1 MILKPLSARYIKN
14 GLAQCGISHLA
25 KIISPDST
33 GKVSSGTRGRRSL
46 FATTMCLLLVSNTI
60 SVSLALPGEAKS
72 SKNSDKAQPAGTL
85 LHPLVPKLD
94 EAPTA
99 EPADLSAGNSGNAAQ
114 ADGGKK
120 SQFATPIHETLE
132 YDVNT
137 TSSAKKQT
145 AEPSSGVGSPQLS
158 APQEARADKLKPAPE
173 TITPESGNVDESSLT
188 INEDTT
194 LKGTIQIVA
203 DDTEYDQQKNT
214 FLGTGNAVAIIAGQ
228 NSKLEADMILYDQN
242 TELMDA
248 RGNVRI
254 FRDGQLT
261 TGSAFKFKVNSDEY
275 LITNPDTEVQ
285 GTSIVARK
293 AYGTSDG
300 LNFKNGSMKMPKPI
314 MVSSNIGY
322 APLAYQDELF
332 EKRLHPDAY
341 IPENGSFKFRAR
353 KMVYERY
360 KDHDNLTVFGGRLMF
375 GKLGV
380 PLGKFTATVGQENSV
395 TFPVTPYIGNNIMSG
410 GVNIGPNFHRSLGKL
425 GVLSYAPL
433 VQFGGRQLT
442 GEANETKTNNYPG
455 VGGQLGFQNKRLQA
469 HLAYGSNSDLLV
481 GDLKYKISQKARF
494 QGGINRFLDD
504 GMFGFR
510 RARIMSE
517 VVDTRMTNKIPFL
530 SMLSFRTAGGW
541 AQDNP
546 QLVQLTPEYAK
557 LFTTPPPTQTKT
569 VSAFRFSEQISAQS
583 HPLFKIGNEKY
594 GLSSN
599 LSGGLALRYYS
610 TGDTMAMAQMG
621 PNLEASADRLR
632 IRVGYTQAAIRGESP
647 FVFDQFI
654 QGSRSAYISGGF
666 RVSKYLT
673 LGGSVG
679 YNFIDKLA
687 YTKSMTAAIG
697 PQDFKLLLSNDFIT
711 GNQRM
716 GFDLIYGQQIPF
728 NRLVLKGTPD
738 AGRLGGI

>member
-1 MILKPLSARYIKN
+1 MILKPLSARYSKN
-14 GLAQCGISHLA
+14 NHAHCGMSHLA
-25 KIISPDST
+25 KIISAARSLERPR
-33 GKVSSGTRGRRSL
+33 GKRNL
-46 FATTMCLLLVSNTI
+46 FATTLCLLLASNSI
-60 SVSLALPGEAKS
+60 SICQALPAEAKS
-72 SKNSDKAQPAGTL
+72 ANKNSTKTEPVGTL

-94 EAPTA
+94 ESVAAEAPVA
-99 EPADLSAGNSGNAAQ
+99 PKG
-114 ADGGKK
+114 
-120 SQFATPIHETLE
+120 QFATPIHESLE
-132 YDVNT
+132 YDINAMKPAVGAT
-137 TSSAKKQT
+137 DQSSNSAVLQFAAPEKAK
-145 AEPSSGVGSPQLS
+145 
-158 APQEARADKLKPAPE
+158 ADTLKPEPE
-173 TITPESGNVDESSLT
+173 RISPELGKVDESSLT

-203 DDTEYDQQKNT
+203 DDTEYDQKKNT

-242 TELMDA
+242 SELMDA

-293 AYGTSDG
+293 AYGTDEG
-300 LNFKNGSMKMPKPI
+300 LTFKNGTMKLPKPI
-314 MVSSNIGY
+314 VVSSNIGY
-322 APLAYQDELF
+322 APLNYQTELMD
-332 EKRLHPDAY
+332 KRMHPDAY
-341 IPENGSFKFRAR
+341 IPDDASFKFSAK

-360 KDHDNLTVFGGRLMF
+360 KDHDNLTVFGGRMMF

-380 PLGKFTATVGQENSV
+380 KLPKFTATVGQENNV
-395 TFPVTPYIGNNIMSG
+395 TFPVTPYLGNNMMSG
-410 GVNIGPNFHRSLGKL
+410 GLNVGPNFHRSLGKY

-433 VQFGGRQLT
+433 LQFGGRKLT
-442 GEANETKTNNYPG
+442 GRTTETNNYPG
-455 VGGQLGFQNKRLQA
+455 VGAQIGYQTKRLQA
-469 HLAYGSNSDLLV
+469 HLAYGSNSDLLI
-481 GDLKYKISQKARF
+481 GDLKYKISRTARY
-494 QGGINRFLDD
+494 QGGVNRFLED
-504 GMFGFR
+504 GLFGFR
-510 RARIMSE
+510 RARILSE
-517 VVDTRMTNKIPFL
+517 FVDTRTTGKVPFL
-530 SMLSFRTAGGW
+530 ASLMFRTAGGW

-546 QLVQLTPEYAK
+546 QLINLTPEYAK
-557 LFTTPPPTQTKT
+557 LFNKTTSVKN
-569 VSAFRFSEQISAQS
+569 VSAFRFSESISAS
-583 HPLFKIGNEKY
+583 THPLFKIGNEKY

-599 LSGGLALRYYS
+599 LTGGLALRYYS
-610 TGDTMAMAQMG
+610 TGDAMAMAQIG
-621 PNLEASADRLR
+621 PNLEASADRFKFRL
-632 IRVGYTQAAIRGESP
+632 GYTQSAIRGESP

-654 QGSRSAYISGGF
+654 QGTRSAYISGGYK
-666 RVSKYLT
+666 VSKYLT

-738 AGRLGGI
+738 HGRLGGI

>member
-1 MILKPLSARYIKN
+1 MILKPSSARYIKN
-14 GLAQCGISHLA
+14 NLAPCGISHLA
-25 KIISPDST
+25 KIISPERLKSARA
-33 GKVSSGTRGRRSL
+33 TRPSRL
-46 FATTMCLLLVSNTI
+46 FATAFCLLLVSNT
-60 SVSLALPGEAKS
+60 LTLGQCLPAEAKAS
-72 SKNSDKAQPAGTL
+72 SKAEPVGTL

-94 EAPTA
+94 VAPKEEAP
-99 EPADLSAGNSGNAAQ
+99 AA
-114 ADGGKK
+114 KNN
-120 SQFATPIHETLE
+120 QFATPIHETLE

-137 TSSAKKQT
+137 VKPSGPT
-145 AEPSSGVGSPQLS
+145 AEETSGNGAPDLS
-158 APQEARADKLKPAPE
+158 AQKAKEQILKPAPE
-173 TITPESGNVDESSLT
+173 KFSPELSNVDESSLT

-285 GTSIVARK
+285 GTQIIARK
-293 AYGTSDG
+293 AYGTSEG
-300 LNFKNGSMKMPKPI
+300 LNFRNGTMSLPKPI
-314 MVSSNIGY
+314 IVSSNVGY
-322 APLAYQDELF
+322 APLSYQDELF
-332 EKRLHPDAY
+332 EKRMHPDAY
-341 IPENGSFKFRAR
+341 IPENASFKFSAR

-360 KDHDNLTVFGGRLMF
+360 KEHDNLTVFGGRMMF

-380 PLGKFTATVGQENSV
+380 KLPKFTATVGQENSV
-395 TFPVTPYIGNNIMSG
+395 TFPVTPYMGNNMMSG
-410 GVNIGPNFHRSLGKL
+410 GLNLGPNFHRSMGKY

-433 VQFGGRQLT
+433 VQFGGRKLT
-442 GEANETKTNNYPG
+442 GTATETSNLPG
-455 VGGQLGFQNKRLQA
+455 VGAQIGFRNKKLQA
-469 HLAYGSNSDLLV
+469 NLAYGSNSDLLI
-481 GDLKYKISQKARF
+481 GSLKYRF
-494 QGGINRFLDD
+494 NNKTHFQSGINRFLED
-504 GMFGFR
+504 GLFGFR
-510 RARIMSE
+510 RARALAE
-517 VVDTRMTNKIPFL
+517 VVDVRSTGKIPL
-530 SMLSFRTAGGW
+530 IANLSFRTAGGW

-546 QLVQLTPEYAK
+546 QLINLTPEYAQ
-557 LFTTPPPTQTKT
+557 LFNKTTETKT
-569 VSAFRFSEQISAQS
+569 VSAMRFSETISASS
-583 HPLFKIGNEKY
+583 HPIFKIGNEKY

-599 LSGGLALRYYS
+599 LTGGLALRYYS
-610 TGDTMAMAQMG
+610 TGDAMVLGQVG
-621 PNLEASADRLR
+621 PNIEANADRFRLR
-632 IRVGYTQAAIRGESP
+632 IGYAQSAVRGETP
-647 FVFDQFI
+647 FIFDQFI
-654 QGSRSAYISGGF
+654 QGTRSAYVSGGF
-666 RVSKYLT
+666 RVNKYLT

-687 YTKSMTAAIG
+687 YSKSMTAAIG

-716 GFDLIYGQQIPF
+716 GFDLIYGQRIPY

>member
-1 MILKPLSARYIKN
+1 MILKPLSARYSKN
-14 GLAQCGISHLA
+14 NPAQCGISHLA
-25 KIISPDST
+25 KIISPA
-33 GKVSSGTRGRRSL
+33 RSPERSRVKRNL
-46 FATTMCLLLVSNTI
+46 FATTLCLLFVSQTI
-60 SVSLALPGEAKS
+60 SICQVLPAEAKS
-72 SKNSDKAQPAGTL
+72 SSKNSKAEPVGTL

-94 EAPTA
+94 VSSVAEEAPVTHK
-99 EPADLSAGNSGNAAQ
+99 N
-114 ADGGKK
+114 
-120 SQFATPIHETLE
+120 QFATPIHESLE
-132 YDVNT
+132 YDINAIKPAGGV
-137 TSSAKKQT
+137 AD
-145 AEPSSGVGSPQLS
+145 ESSGNGPSQLS
-158 APQEARADKLKPAPE
+158 APEKAKADALKPEPQRISPE
-173 TITPESGNVDESSLT
+173 LGKVDESSLT

-203 DDTEYDQQKNT
+203 DDTEYDQKKNT

-293 AYGTSDG
+293 AYGTDEG
-300 LNFKNGSMKMPKPI
+300 LSFKNGTMKLPKPI
-314 MVSSNIGY
+314 VVSSNIGY
-322 APLAYQDELF
+322 APLNYQTELMD
-332 EKRLHPDAY
+332 KRMHPDAY
-341 IPENGSFKFRAR
+341 IPDDASFKFSAK

-360 KDHDNLTVFGGRLMF
+360 KEHDNLTIFGGRMMF

-380 PLGKFTATVGQENSV
+380 KLPKFTATVGQENNV
-395 TFPVTPYIGNNIMSG
+395 TFPVTPYLGNNMMSG
-410 GVNIGPNFHRSLGKL
+410 GLNVGPNFHRSLGKY

-433 VQFGGRQLT
+433 LQFGGRQLT
-442 GEANETKTNNYPG
+442 GRTTTTNNYPG
-455 VGGQLGFQNKRLQA
+455 VGAQLGFQNKRLQA
-469 HLAYGSNSDLLV
+469 HLAYGSNSDLLI
-481 GDLKYKISQKARF
+481 GDLKYKISKTARY
-494 QGGINRFLDD
+494 QGGINRFMED
-504 GMFGFR
+504 GLFGFR
-510 RARIMSE
+510 RARVLSE
-517 VVDTRMTNKIPFL
+517 FVDTRSTNKVPFL
-530 SMLSFRTAGGW
+530 ASLMFRTAGGW

-546 QLVQLTPEYAK
+546 QLINLTPEYAK
-557 LFTTPPPTQTKT
+557 LFNKSTSVKN
-569 VSAFRFSEQISAQS
+569 VSAFRISESISASS
-583 HPLFKIGNEKY
+583 HPIFKIGNEKY

-599 LSGGLALRYYS
+599 LTGGLALRAYS
-610 TGDTMAMAQMG
+610 TGDAMMMAQIG
-621 PNLEASADRLR
+621 PNLEATADRFKFRL
-632 IRVGYTQAAIRGESP
+632 GYTQSAIRGESP

-654 QGSRSAYISGGF
+654 QGTRSAYVAGGF
-666 RVSKYLT
+666 KVNKYLT

-687 YTKSMTAAIG
+687 YSKSMTAAIG

-738 AGRLGGI
+738 HGRLGGI

>member
-14 GLAQCGISHLA
+14 NLAQCGLSQLA
-25 KIISPDST
+25 KIISPGGST
-33 GKVSSGTRGRRSL
+33 SRKRVKRNL
-46 FATTMCLLLVSNTI
+46 FATSLCLLFVSGNLSI
-60 SVSLALPGEAKS
+60 CQALPSEAKS
-72 SKNSDKAQPAGTL
+72 SSKNSGKTEPAGTL

-94 EAPTA
+94 ES
-99 EPADLSAGNSGNAAQ
+99 PATETSESA
-114 ADGGKK
+114 DKK
-120 SQFATPIHETLE
+120 SQFATPIHESLE
-132 YDVNT
+132 YDINVKSPAGRAT
-137 TSSAKKQT
+137 D
-145 AEPSSGVGSPQLS
+145 SSGVGSPQMG
-158 APQEARADKLKPAPE
+158 APE
-173 TITPESGNVDESSLT
+173 KAATDTLKAAPENISPELGKIDESSLT

-228 NSKLEADMILYDQN
+228 NSKLEADMIMYDQN

-254 FRDGQLT
+254 YRDGQVT

-293 AYGTSDG
+293 AYGTDEG
-300 LNFKNGSMKMPKPI
+300 LNFRNGTMKMPKPI
-314 MVSSNIGY
+314 TVSSNIGY
-322 APLAYQDELF
+322 APLNYQDELF

-341 IPENGSFKFRAR
+341 IPENASFKFSAR

-360 KDHDNLTVFGGRLMF
+360 KDHDNLTVFGGRMMF

-380 PLGKFTATVGQENSV
+380 KLPKFTATVGQENNV
-395 TFPVTPYIGNNIMSG
+395 VFPITPYIGNNMMSG
-410 GVNIGPNFHRSLGKL
+410 GLNLGPNFHRSLGKY

-433 VQFGGRQLT
+433 IQLGGRRLEGT
-442 GEANETKTNNYPG
+442 TSETKNLPG
-455 VGGQLGFQNKRLQA
+455 VGAQIGFQNQRLQA
-469 HLAYGSNSDLLV
+469 HLAYGSNSDLLI
-481 GDLKYKISQKARF
+481 GDLKYKISRTTRY
-494 QGGINRFLDD
+494 QGGVNRFMED
-504 GMFGFR
+504 GLFGFR
-510 RARIMSE
+510 RARILSE
-517 VVDTRMTNKIPFL
+517 FVDLRSTNKIPFL
-530 SMLSFRTAGGW
+530 SSLSFRTAAGW

-546 QLVQLTPEYAK
+546 QLINLTPEYAK
-557 LFTTPPPTQTKT
+557 LFNKSTSTKT
-569 VSAFRFSEQISAQS
+569 VSAYRFSETLSAS
-583 HPLFKIGNEKY
+583 THPLFKIGNEKY
-594 GLSSN
+594 GVSSN

-610 TGDTMAMAQMG
+610 TGDAMAMAQIG
-621 PNLEASADRLR
+621 PNVEAVADRFK
-632 IRVGYTQAAIRGESP
+632 IRVGYTQSAIRGESP

-654 QGSRSAYISGGF
+654 QGTRSAYVAGGF

-687 YTKSMTAAIG
+687 YSKSMTAAIG
-697 PQDFKLLLSNDFIT
+697 PQDFKLLLSRDFLT

-728 NRLVLKGTPD
+728 NRLVLKGSPD
-738 AGRLGGI
+738 HGQLGGI

>member
-1 MILKPLSARYIKN
+1 MILKPLSARYSKN
-14 GLAQCGISHLA
+14 NHAQCGMSHLA
-25 KIISPDST
+25 KIISA
-33 GKVSSGTRGRRSL
+33 GRSQERLQLKRNL
-46 FATTMCLLLVSNTI
+46 FATTLCLLFASNAI
-60 SVSLALPGEAKS
+60 NICQALPAGAKS
-72 SKNSDKAQPAGTL
+72 ASKNSNKTEPVGTL

-94 EAPTA
+94 ESSAAEAPA
-99 EPADLSAGNSGNAAQ
+99 SR
-114 ADGGKK
+114 K
-120 SQFATPIHETLE
+120 SQFATPIHESLE
-132 YDVNT
+132 YDINAVKPAGREADQ
-137 TSSAKKQT
+137 SSNNA
-145 AEPSSGVGSPQLS
+145 APQLA
-158 APQEARADKLKPAPE
+158 APEKAKADTLKPEPE
-173 TITPESGNVDESSLT
+173 RISPELGKVDESSLT

-203 DDTEYDQQKNT
+203 DDTEYDQKKNT

-242 TELMDA
+242 SELMDA

-293 AYGTSDG
+293 AYGTDEG
-300 LNFKNGSMKMPKPI
+300 LTFKNGTMKLPKPVV
-314 MVSSNIGY
+314 VSSNIGY
-322 APLAYQDELF
+322 APLNYQTELMD
-332 EKRLHPDAY
+332 KRMHPDAY
-341 IPENGSFKFRAR
+341 IPDDASFKFSAK

-360 KDHDNLTVFGGRLMF
+360 KDHDNLTVFGGRMMF

-380 PLGKFTATVGQENSV
+380 KLPKFTATVGQENNV
-395 TFPVTPYIGNNIMSG
+395 TFPVTPYLGNNLMSG
-410 GVNIGPNFHRSLGKL
+410 GLNIGPNFHRSLGKY

-433 VQFGGRQLT
+433 LQFGGRKLT
-442 GEANETKTNNYPG
+442 GRTTETNNYPG
-455 VGGQLGFQNKRLQA
+455 VGAQLGYETKRLQA
-469 HLAYGSNSDLLV
+469 HLAYGSNSDLLI
-481 GDLKYKISQKARF
+481 GDLKYKISRTARY
-494 QGGINRFLDD
+494 QGGINRFIED
-504 GMFGFR
+504 GLFGFR
-510 RARIMSE
+510 RARILSE
-517 VVDTRMTNKIPFL
+517 FVDTRTTSKVPFL
-530 SMLSFRTAGGW
+530 ASLMFRTAGGW

-546 QLVQLTPEYAK
+546 QLINLTPEYAK
-557 LFTTPPPTQTKT
+557 LFNKTTSVKN
-569 VSAFRFSEQISAQS
+569 VSAFRFSESISAS
-583 HPLFKIGNEKY
+583 THPLFKIGNEKY

-599 LSGGLALRYYS
+599 LTGGLALRYYS
-610 TGDTMAMAQMG
+610 TGDAMAMAQIG
-621 PNLEASADRLR
+621 PNLEASADRFKF
-632 IRVGYTQAAIRGESP
+632 RVGYTQSAIRGESP

-654 QGSRSAYISGGF
+654 QGTRSAYVSGGF
-666 RVSKYLT
+666 KVSKYLT

-738 AGRLGGI
+738 HGRLGGI

>member
-14 GLAQCGISHLA
+14 NPAQCGLSQLA
-25 KIISPDST
+25 KIISAGGFT
-33 GKVSSGTRGRRSL
+33 AGRSVKRNF
-46 FATTMCLLLVSNTI
+46 FAT
-60 SVSLALPGEAKS
+60 SLCVLFLSGNLGICQAQPAQAKS
-72 SKNSDKAQPAGTL
+72 SSKSSEKAEPVGTL

-94 EAPTA
+94 ESPV
-99 EPADLSAGNSGNAAQ
+99 EPAAE
-114 ADGGKK
+114 KK
-120 SQFATPIHETLE
+120 NQFATPIHESLE
-132 YDVNT
+132 YDINVK
-137 TSSAKKQT
+137 SPAGQ
-145 AEPSSGVGSPQLS
+145 AQESSGTGSPQMG
-158 APQEARADKLKPAPE
+158 APEKVKADNLKPAPE
-173 TITPESGNVDESSLT
+173 RISPELGKIDESSLT

-228 NSKLEADMILYDQN
+228 NSKLEADMIMYDQN
-242 TELMDA
+242 NELMDA

-254 FRDGQLT
+254 YRDGQVT

-293 AYGTSDG
+293 AYGTDEG
-300 LNFKNGSMKMPKPI
+300 LNFKNGTMSMPKPI
-314 MVSSNIGY
+314 VLSSNIGF
-322 APLAYQDELF
+322 APVNYQDELL
-332 EKRLHPDAY
+332 EKRTHPDAY
-341 IPENGSFKFRAR
+341 IPENASFKFSAR

-360 KDHDNLTVFGGRLMF
+360 KDHDNLTVFGGRMMF

-380 PLGKFTATVGQENSV
+380 KLPKFTATVGQENNV
-395 TFPVTPYIGNNIMSG
+395 VFPITPYMGNNLMTG
-410 GVNIGPNFHRSLGKL
+410 GLNLGPNFHRSLGKL

-433 VQFGGRQLT
+433 IQLGGRQLT
-442 GEANETKTNNYPG
+442 GDTTETKNLPG
-455 VGGQLGFQNKRLQA
+455 VGAQIGFQNQRLQA

-481 GDLKYKISQKARF
+481 GDLKYKISRTARY
-494 QGGINRFLDD
+494 QGGINRFLED
-504 GMFGFR
+504 GLFGYR
-510 RARIMSE
+510 RARVLSE
-517 VVDTRMTNKIPFL
+517 FVDQRSTNKVPFL
-530 SMLSFRTAGGW
+530 ASLSFRTAAGW

-546 QLVQLTPEYAK
+546 QLINLTPDYAK
-557 LFTTPPPTQTKT
+557 LFNQTTSTKI
-569 VSAFRFSEQISAQS
+569 VSAYRFSESISASS

-599 LSGGLALRYYS
+599 ITGGLALRYYS
-610 TGDTMAMAQMG
+610 TGDAMALAQIG
-621 PNLEASADRLR
+621 PNFEAVADRFKFR
-632 IRVGYTQAAIRGESP
+632 IGYTQSAVRGESP

-654 QGSRSAYISGGF
+654 QGTRSAYVAGGF
-666 RVSKYLT
+666 KVSKYLT

-687 YTKSMTAAIG
+687 YSKSMTAAIG
-697 PQDFKLLLSNDFIT
+697 PQDFKLLLSRDFLT

-728 NRLVLKGTPD
+728 NRLVLKGSPD
-738 AGRLGGI
+738 HGQLGGI

>member
-1 MILKPLSARYIKN
+1 MILKPLSARYSKN
-14 GLAQCGISHLA
+14 NLAQCGISHLA
-25 KIISPDST
+25 KIISPQRPQHRA
-33 GKVSSGTRGRRSL
+33 GKHKL
-46 FATTMCLLLVSNTI
+46 FTTAFCLLLISNT
-60 SVSLALPGEAKS
+60 VSICHSLPADAKAS
-72 SKNSDKAQPAGTL
+72 SKTEPAGTL

-94 EAPTA
+94 IAPA
-99 EPADLSAGNSGNAAQ
+99 SEPASAKNN
-114 ADGGKK
+114 
-120 SQFATPIHETLE
+120 QFATPIHETLE
-132 YDVNT
+132 YDVNAVKPSG
-137 TSSAKKQT
+137 TSS
-145 AEPSSGVGSPQLS
+145 EGSSGNGAPQL
-158 APQEARADKLKPAPE
+158 EAQNPEPILKPIPQKISPE
-173 TITPESGNVDESSLT
+173 FGNVDESSLT

-254 FRDGQLT
+254 LRDGQLT

-285 GTSIVARK
+285 GTQIIARK
-293 AYGTSDG
+293 AYGTPDG
-300 LNFKNGSMKMPKPI
+300 LNFRNGTMSLPKPI
-314 MVSSNIGY
+314 VVSSNVGY
-322 APLAYQDELF
+322 APISYQDELF
-332 EKRLHPDAY
+332 EKRMHPDAY
-341 IPENGSFKFRAR
+341 IPENASFKFSAK

-360 KDHDNLTVFGGRLMF
+360 KDHDNLTVFGGRLMM

-380 PLGKFTATVGQENSV
+380 RLPKFKATVGQENNV
-395 TFPVTPYIGNNIMSG
+395 TFPVTPYMGNNLMSG
-410 GVNIGPNFHRSLGKL
+410 GLNIGPNFHRSMGKY

-433 VQFGGRQLT
+433 LQFGGRQLT
-442 GEANETKTNNYPG
+442 GTTTETNNLPG
-455 VGGQLGFQNKRLQA
+455 VGAQLGFKNKKLQA

-481 GDLKYKISQKARF
+481 GSLKYRFNQKTHF
-494 QGGINRFLDD
+494 QSGVNRFIED
-504 GMFGFR
+504 GLFGFR
-510 RARIMSE
+510 RARAIAE
-517 VVDTRMTNKIPFL
+517 VVDVRSTGKIPFIAN
-530 SMLSFRTAGGW
+530 LSFRTAGGW

-546 QLVQLTPEYAK
+546 QLINLTPEYAK
-557 LFTTPPPTQTKT
+557 LFNKTTETKN
-569 VSAFRFSEQISAQS
+569 VSAMRFSESISASS
-583 HPLFKIGNEKY
+583 HPIFRLGNEKY
-594 GLSSN
+594 GLTSN
-599 LSGGLALRYYS
+599 LTGGLALRYYS
-610 TGDTMAMAQMG
+610 TGDAMIMGQIG
-621 PNLEASADRLR
+621 PNIEATADRFK
-632 IRVGYTQAAIRGESP
+632 IRLGYAQSAVRGETP
-647 FVFDQFI
+647 FIFDQFI
-654 QGSRSAYISGGF
+654 QGTRSAYVSGGY
-666 RVSKYLT
+666 RVNKYLT

-716 GFDLIYGQQIPF
+716 GFDLIYGQRIPY

>member
-14 GLAQCGISHLA
+14 NLAQYGLSQLA
-25 KIISPDST
+25 KIISPR
-33 GKVSSGTRGRRSL
+33 GSSSRRSVKSNL
-46 FATTMCLLLVSNTI
+46 FATSLCLLLVSGNLSI
-60 SVSLALPGEAKS
+60 CQALSAEAKAS
-72 SKNSDKAQPAGTL
+72 SKSSQKAEPAGTL

-94 EAPTA
+94 ETPAVETSASA
-99 EPADLSAGNSGNAAQ
+99 E
-114 ADGGKK
+114 KK
-120 SQFATPIHETLE
+120 NQFATPIHESLE
-132 YDVNT
+132 YDINVK
-137 TSSAKKQT
+137 SPGGQAQ
-145 AEPSSGVGSPQLS
+145 ESSGAGSPQMG
-158 APQEARADKLKPAPE
+158 APEKAKADTIKPAPE
-173 TITPESGNVDESSLT
+173 SISPELGKVDESSLT

-254 FRDGQLT
+254 YRDGQVT

-293 AYGTSDG
+293 AYGTDEG
-300 LNFKNGSMKMPKPI
+300 LNFKNGTMKMPKPI
-314 MVSSNIGY
+314 VVSSNIGY
-322 APLAYQDELF
+322 APLNYQDDLF
-332 EKRLHPDAY
+332 DKRLHPDAY
-341 IPENGSFKFRAR
+341 IPENASFKFSAR

-360 KDHDNLTVFGGRLMF
+360 KDHDNLTVFGGRMMF

-380 PLGKFTATVGQENSV
+380 KLPKFTATVGQENNV
-395 TFPVTPYIGNNIMSG
+395 VFPVTPYIGNNMMSG
-410 GVNIGPNFHRSLGKL
+410 GLNLGPNFHRSLGKL
-425 GVLSYAPL
+425 GTLSYAPL
-433 VQFGGRQLT
+433 IQFGGRRLT
-442 GEANETKTNNYPG
+442 GTTSETKNLPG
-455 VGGQLGFQNKRLQA
+455 VGAQIGFQNKRLQA
-469 HLAYGSNSDLLV
+469 HLAYGSNSDLLI
-481 GDLKYKISQKARF
+481 GDLKYKLTRTTRY
-494 QGGINRFLDD
+494 QGGINRFMED
-504 GMFGFR
+504 GLFGFR
-510 RARIMSE
+510 RARILSE
-517 VVDTRMTNKIPFL
+517 FVDQRSTNKVPFL
-530 SMLSFRTAGGW
+530 SSVSFRTAAGW

-546 QLVQLTPEYAK
+546 QLINLTPEYAK
-557 LFTTPPPTQTKT
+557 LFNKSTSTKT
-569 VSAFRFSEQISAQS
+569 VSAYRFSESISASS

-599 LSGGLALRYYS
+599 ITGGLALRYYS
-610 TGDTMAMAQMG
+610 TGDAMALAQIG
-621 PNLEASADRLR
+621 PNFEAVADRFKF
-632 IRVGYTQAAIRGESP
+632 RVGYTQSAVRGESP

-654 QGSRSAYISGGF
+654 QGARSAYVAGGF
-666 RVSKYLT
+666 KVNKYLT

-687 YTKSMTAAIG
+687 YSKSMTAAIG
-697 PQDFKLLLSNDFIT
+697 PQDFKLLLSNDFLT

-728 NRLVLKGTPD
+728 NRLVLKGSPD
-738 AGRLGGI
+738 RGQLGGI